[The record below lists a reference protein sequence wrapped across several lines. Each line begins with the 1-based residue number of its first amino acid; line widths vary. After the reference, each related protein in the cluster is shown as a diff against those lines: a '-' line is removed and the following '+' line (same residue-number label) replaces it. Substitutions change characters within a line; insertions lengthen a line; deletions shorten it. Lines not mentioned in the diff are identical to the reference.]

1 MQIDPQATAALTHV
15 ASLIKAI
22 PVAMLTTLSSDG
34 TLDSRPMAPL
44 SMDGAGALWFF
55 TDLRAAKLQHLQAL
69 NLAFSDPDRGTYVL
83 LSGQGEVS
91 TDRIRIQQLWTA
103 AAKPWFPEGP
113 TSANLALLKI
123 MPDAADYWDAPHS
136 TMVRAV
142 GMLASVV
149 AGRPVGLGTHGS
161 HDGLTARQDG
171 PAGQAAAA

>member
-1 MQIDPQATAALTHV
+1 MQIDPQATAELSHV

-22 PVAMLTTLSSDG
+22 PVAMLTTLNANG

-44 SMDGAGALWFF
+44 AMDGAGALWFF

-69 NLAFSDPDRGTYVL
+69 NLAFSDPGHGTYVS

-91 TDRIRIQQLWTA
+91 TDRIRIESLWTA
-103 AAKPWFPEGP
+103 AAKPWFPDGP
-113 TSANLALLKI
+113 KSANLALLKI
-123 MPDAADYWDAPHS
+123 TPDAADDWDAPNS

-161 HDGLTARQDG
+161 HDGLSTRPG
-171 PAGQAAAA
+171 